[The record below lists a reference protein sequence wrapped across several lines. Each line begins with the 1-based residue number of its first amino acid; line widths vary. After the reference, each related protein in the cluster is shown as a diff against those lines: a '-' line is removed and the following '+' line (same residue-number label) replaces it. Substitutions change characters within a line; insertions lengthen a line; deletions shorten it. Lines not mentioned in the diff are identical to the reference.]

1 MTQPVFMGGKIGA
14 GYKMSQLGRD
24 IARLNIQL
32 QEDEVVLQTAT
43 AYANVI
49 RAKELHKVQLQ
60 YNDLL

>member
-1 MTQPVFMGGKIGA
+1 MTQPVFMGGKIVT

-49 RAKELHKVQLQ
+49 RAKELHKVQPQ

>member
-1 MTQPVFMGGKIGA
+1 MTQPVFMGGKIVA

-43 AYANVI
+43 VYANVI

>member
-1 MTQPVFMGGKIGA
+1 MTQPVFMGGKIVA

-24 IARLNIQL
+24 VARLNIQL

-43 AYANVI
+43 ANVI